1 MQALDDVEPT
11 AGLYM
16 PISQAWH
23 ELDPMLST
31 KNPAEQSRHALC
43 DAEPVSGLYLPAV
56 QLSHTI
62 DPAPST
68 YRPTPH
74 GAHVPSEWKLPAGQS
89 SQLREAV
96 DGHETAQASCAV
108 ARAPPESMPV
118 AHAALHAVGPGP
130 LLALANSPQLYEMF
144 VSL

>member
-1 MQALDDVEPT
+1 MHALDDVDPT
-11 AGLYM
+11 AGLCR
-16 PISQAWH
+16 PISHAWH

-68 YRPTPH
+68 YRPTSH

-118 AHAALHAVGPGP
+118 AHAASHAVGPGP
-130 LLALANSPQLYEMF
+130 LLALTNSSQLYEMLE
-144 VSL
+144 SL